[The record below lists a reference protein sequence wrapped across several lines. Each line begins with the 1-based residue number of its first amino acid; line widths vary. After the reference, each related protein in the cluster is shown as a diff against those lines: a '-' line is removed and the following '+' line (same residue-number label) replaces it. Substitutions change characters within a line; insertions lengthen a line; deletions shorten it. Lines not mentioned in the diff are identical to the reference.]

1 MIRLYRPNCPQQLT
15 DTVKN
20 ELTQEFINTGKNV
33 WAKTYIKS
41 ALLAMS
47 HNKCAYC
54 ECKLD
59 EESKYMEV
67 EHFLPKDDYPN
78 QVVDWNNLLPSCK
91 RCNTKKRKHD
101 SNIEPIIN
109 PANDTPSE
117 HLAMYNYWIK
127 GTDEKGKTTVSVLHL
142 NQIDRLV
149 QVRMQIGTQVIQTIE
164 SLLER
169 AESFIEGTNTNAKNR
184 SFLVNGTIQLLKE
197 AQPNSEYSATVASIL
212 FTNSDF
218 FKLKEIMTNCNL
230 WDQELQVLLSTA
242 ETNKL
247 IESLPIRTTL

>member
-15 DTVKN
+15 DTVKD

-91 RCNTKKRKHD
+91 RCNTKKG
-101 SNIEPIIN
+101 NM
-109 PANDTPSE
+109 T
-117 HLAMYNYWIK
+117 
-127 GTDEKGKTTVSVLHL
+127 
-142 NQIDRLV
+142 QIS
-149 QVRMQIGTQVIQTIE
+149 
-164 SLLER
+164 SL
-169 AESFIEGTNTNAKNR
+169 
-184 SFLVNGTIQLLKE
+184 
-197 AQPNSEYSATVASIL
+197 
-212 FTNSDF
+212 
-218 FKLKEIMTNCNL
+218 
-230 WDQELQVLLSTA
+230 
-242 ETNKL
+242 
-247 IESLPIRTTL
+247 